1 MLKVIKRVLR
11 LSGDLSKRIYASFVF
26 SFIDSIVAMF
36 PVGAVFY
43 TLTKIQNNKA
53 FTGNDWLVLFG
64 ILIISLVVRMV
75 FKYLVYSFQSTAGFE
90 FVSRTHEQLLSS
102 SQTYLDMWKAHIS
115 AMDWSM
121 NKEVEILC

>member
-53 FTGNDWLVLFG
+53 FTGNDWLVIFG
-64 ILIISLVVRMV
+64 ILLISLVVRMV
-75 FKYLVYSFQSTAGFE
+75 FKYLVYSFQSTPYSANTPNH
-90 FVSRTHEQLLSS
+90 SQLCSLFCIVRV
-102 SQTYLDMWKAHIS
+102 DKAQ
-115 AMDWSM
+115 
-121 NKEVEILC
+121 

>member
-26 SFIDSIVAMF
+26 SFIDSIMAMF

-53 FTGNDWLVLFG
+53 FAGNDWLVTFWYTVNLSCCPHG
-64 ILIISLVVRMV
+64 VQILSV
-75 FKYLVYSFQSTAGFE
+75 
-90 FVSRTHEQLLSS
+90 
-102 SQTYLDMWKAHIS
+102 
-115 AMDWSM
+115 
-121 NKEVEILC
+121 

>member
-53 FTGNDWLVLFG
+53 FA
-64 ILIISLVVRMV
+64 R
-75 FKYLVYSFQSTAGFE
+75 E
-90 FVSRTHEQLLSS
+90 
-102 SQTYLDMWKAHIS
+102 
-115 AMDWSM
+115 
-121 NKEVEILC
+121 